1 MLVATFLLYL
11 HNQVPKQTELRRVAS
26 EGRKSPNLCC
36 RDSFAFLFCP
46 PRSFLTFCYTFIFLT
61 SSLYF

>member
-1 MLVATFLLYL
+1 MLVATFLLYP

-26 EGRKSPNLCC
+26 EGRKLLNLCC
-36 RDSFAFLFCP
+36 RDSFTFLLP
-46 PRSFLTFCYTFIFLT
+46 SRSFLTFCYTFIFLT